1 MPVHRGAAG
10 DNVTRLCARTT
21 RPHLR
26 QARSSRGGDPRGGPL
41 PASPKARDLLTPYVP
56 VAMSMQIVLRIHRT
70 MTGEEIDRAIATV
83 VAGQA
88 LALER
93 VRRAAW
99 RRTVQNAASFATSSP
114 RH

>member
-1 MPVHRGAAG
+1 
-10 DNVTRLCARTT
+10 
-21 RPHLR
+21 
-26 QARSSRGGDPRGGPL
+26 
-41 PASPKARDLLTPYVP
+41 
-56 VAMSMQIVLRIHRT
+56 MSMQIVLRIHRT

-99 RRTVQNAASFATSSP
+99 RRTVQNAASFATSSTT
-114 RH
+114 